1 MALGAS
7 GRKSKL
13 KPISSG
19 AVQGAAKGESFMK
32 YALAV
37 LILLLPGI
45 ARSEETLT
53 SKCTTDEASA
63 YHSAGDRELFVFDV
77 ENTCDFRLS
86 CELNIAL
93 LNAFGLNQDHK
104 IVTIEPKSHG
114 ALMMWVKSAGGM
126 STRRHTCKQ
135 I

>member
-1 MALGAS
+1 
-7 GRKSKL
+7 
-13 KPISSG
+13 
-19 AVQGAAKGESFMK
+19 MK

-37 LILLLPGI
+37 LLLLLPGT
-45 ARSEETLT
+45 AFAEETLAE
-53 SKCTTDEASA
+53 KCTTDAASD
-63 YHSAGDRELFVFDV
+63 YRSDGGRDLFVYDI

-93 LNAFGLNQDHK
+93 LTAFGLSLDHK

-114 ALMMWVKSAGGM
+114 NLVLWVKSAGGM
-126 STRRHTCKQ
+126 STRRHSCKQ

>member
-1 MALGAS
+1 
-7 GRKSKL
+7 
-13 KPISSG
+13 
-19 AVQGAAKGESFMK
+19 MK

-37 LILLLPGI
+37 LMLLLPGV
-45 ARSEETLT
+45 ACAQETLAER
-53 SKCTTDEASA
+53 CTTDAASA
-63 YHSAGDRELFVFDV
+63 YGSNGDREFFVFDV

-93 LNAFGLNQDHK
+93 LTAFGLNLDHK

-114 ALMMWVKSAGGM
+114 SLVLWVKSGGGM
-126 STRRHTCKQ
+126 STRRHSCKQ

>member
-1 MALGAS
+1 
-7 GRKSKL
+7 
-13 KPISSG
+13 
-19 AVQGAAKGESFMK
+19 MK

-37 LILLLPGI
+37 LMLLLPGI
-45 ARSEETLT
+45 ASAEEETLT
-53 SKCTTDEASA
+53 GKVHDRRGLRRP
-63 YHSAGDRELFVFDV
+63 HGLGDRELFVFDV

-114 ALMMWVKSAGGM
+114 SLMMWVKSAGGM

>member
-1 MALGAS
+1 
-7 GRKSKL
+7 
-13 KPISSG
+13 
-19 AVQGAAKGESFMK
+19 MK

-37 LILLLPGI
+37 LLSLLLPSI
-45 ARSEETLT
+45 ASAEETLT
-53 SKCTTDEASA
+53 SKCTTDAVSA

-77 ENTCDFRLS
+77 ENTCDFTLS

-93 LNAFGLNQDHK
+93 LNAFGLNQGHK

-114 ALMMWVKSAGGM
+114 SLMMWVKSAGGM
-126 STRRHTCKQ
+126 STRRHACKQ